1 MQYSSSFLELEGL
14 SAMVAT
20 VFGPTTRQRPKADG
34 TVTLTSEE
42 AEVLRLVLDD
52 YILTREQRP
61 VFQLVAAKLRC
72 APKALPKP
80 R

>member
-1 MQYSSSFLELEGL
+1 MQYSSSFLELEGFTN
-14 SAMVAT
+14 MVAT
-20 VFGPTTRQRPKADG
+20 VFGPTTRRPKADG
-34 TVTLTSEE
+34 TVSLTAAE

-61 VFQLVAAKLRC
+61 IFQLVATKLRC

>member
-1 MQYSSSFLELEGL
+1 MQYSSSFLELEGF

-20 VFGPTTRQRPKADG
+20 VFAPTRPKAG
-34 TVTLTSEE
+34 ATVVLTREE

-61 VFQLVAAKLRC
+61 VFQLVAQKLRC